1 MEISFF
7 KYQGTG
13 NDFVMVDNRSGRSGL
28 SRRQVAFLCD
38 RRFGIGADGL
48 ILLEEDSES
57 DFRMV
62 YFNSDGGESTFCG
75 NGGRCAVAFAR
86 LLNPGLGRSIR
97 FRALDGFHLA
107 EAGENNISLAMNL
120 VSPVMPV
127 PGEAGVF
134 DVHTGS
140 PHRVFLYEEKA
151 DSDTVFRKG
160 REVREAHSAG
170 GINVN
175 FMTILGGNHIFLRTY
190 ERGVEAETLSCGTGV
205 TAAALVAAGLGCSA
219 PVTVETPGGSLEVRF
234 RRDAE
239 GSLHD
244 IWLEGPAVQ
253 VFEGKI
259 RLGT

>member
-13 NDFVMVDNRSGRSGL
+13 NDFVMIDNRNGGL
-28 SRRQVAFLCD
+28 SLGRGQVAFLCD
-38 RRFGIGADGL
+38 RRFGVGADGL

-86 LLNPGLGRSIR
+86 MLNPGMGRSIR
-97 FRALDGFHLA
+97 FRARDGFHLA
-107 EAGENNISLAMNL
+107 EAAEDRISLAMNL
-120 VSPVMPV
+120 VAPVMPV
-127 PGEAGVF
+127 PGLAGVF

-140 PHRVFLYEEKA
+140 PHRVLVYSEKA

-160 REVREAHSAG
+160 REVREAHSAE

-175 FMTILGGNHIFLRTY
+175 FMTLLGENRIFLRTY

-205 TAAALVAAGLGCSA
+205 TAAALVAAGMGCSS
-219 PVTVETPGGSLEVRF
+219 PVSVETPGGRLEVRF
-234 RRDAE
+234 WRDAE

-244 IWLEGPAVQ
+244 IWLEGPAVR

-259 RLGT
+259 RLVG